1 MKIYFAAPQNTPYQR
16 DYVQSCVQQLQDAG
30 YEVFLAADRYIDHQP
45 AFEVALEADGEKLY
59 SDQSQAGRLAKSAF
73 AAEVFQANFAQLAI
87 ADALVALLDGS
98 QVDDRVACEIGIFYG
113 LRRQN
118 TAKFG
123 IIGLATDARCLRRRD
138 STYGV
143 NIFTVGTL
151 EEVGHVVETIEDVI
165 EALKS
170 KTSSKN
176 A

>member
-16 DYVQSCVQQLQDAG
+16 EYVQSCVQQLQDAG
-30 YEVFLAADRYIDHQP
+30 HAVALAADPYLNHQP
-45 AFEVALEADGEKLY
+45 AFEVALEANGEKLY

-73 AAEVFQANFAQLAI
+73 AAEVFQANYAQLAG

-113 LRRQN
+113 LMREDPTRH
-118 TAKFG
+118 G

-143 NIFTVGTL
+143 NIFTLGTL
-151 EEVGHVVETIEDVI
+151 EEVGHVVESIENVV
-165 EALKS
+165 EALKE
-170 KTSSKN
+170 
-176 A
+176 

>member
-16 DYVQSCVQQLQDAG
+16 DYVQACVQQLQAAG
-30 YEVFLAADRYIDHQP
+30 HSISLAVDPYLNHQP
-45 AFEVALEADGEKLY
+45 AFEVTLEADGEKLY

-73 AAEVFQANFAQLAI
+73 AAEVFQENYALLAN

-113 LRRQN
+113 LMREN
-118 TAKFG
+118 PAKHG

-151 EEVGHVVETIEDVI
+151 EEVGDVVESIEDVI
-165 EALKS
+165 EALEE
-170 KTSSKN
+170 
-176 A
+176 

>member
-1 MKIYFAAPQNTPYQR
+1 MKIYFTAPQNTPYQR
-16 DYVQSCVQQLQDAG
+16 EYVQACVQQLLDAG
-30 YEVFLAADRYIDHQP
+30 HEVALASDKYINHQP
-45 AFEVALEADGEKLY
+45 AFEVTLEANGEKLY

-73 AAEVFQANFAQLAI
+73 AAEVFQENYALLAE
-87 ADALVALLDGS
+87 ADAVLALLDGS

-113 LRRQN
+113 LMREN
-118 TAKFG
+118 PDKKG

-151 EEVGHVVETIEDVI
+151 EEVGRVVESIADVI
-165 EALKS
+165 EAMKS
-170 KTSSKN
+170 LPLSLR